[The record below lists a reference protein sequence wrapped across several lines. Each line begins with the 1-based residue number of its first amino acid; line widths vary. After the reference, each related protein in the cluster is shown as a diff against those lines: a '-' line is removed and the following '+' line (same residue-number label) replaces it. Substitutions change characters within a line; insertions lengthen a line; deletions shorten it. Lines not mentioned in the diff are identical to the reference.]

1 MWCLWKCCDGDDS
14 LHGALVCLS
23 QPPVLLLIT
32 SRGHCKVGLRWSPL
46 CASLFFKIQ
55 VLSLLRSNWPLK
67 NFKSVYTYFLK
78 IQWKFKISTV
88 LYCLR
93 NTACKKDNLVL
104 RKVILNNTQKV
115 KIQQSSITAC
125 YYLTWI
131 HSSTVVQWL
140 ELLQHSKKV
149 LGLSLGA
156 SSVWSLHF
164 LLVPAWF
171 PAG

>member
-46 CASLFFKIQ
+46 CASLFFNSRFYHCQDQIYT
-55 VLSLLRSNWPLK
+55 LSSCCLEKLLFIVQMGCNMALLEIPK
-67 NFKSVYTYFLK
+67 VYIHIFLK

-88 LYCLR
+88 LHCLR
-93 NTACKKDNLVL
+93 NTARKEDYLVL

-115 KIQQSSITAC
+115 KIQQSSIKAC
-125 YYLTWI
+125 YYLTWT
-131 HSSTVVQWL
+131 HTVAQWYN
-140 ELLQHSKKV
+140 
-149 LGLSLGA
+149 G
-156 SSVWSLHF
+156 
-164 LLVPAWF
+164 
-171 PAG
+171 